1 MILLIVNIQ
10 VFLQLNHTKQYNMK
24 VYYLS
29 SINILIV
36 FFNKSGST
44 LFGAWIENLI
54 SFHSIPFEIITSD
67 FEDKLLQINE
77 KKPKIYFFVRNPIE
91 RMITSFYWTKTF
103 DIKSQ
108 ENKFPTEKFIELSN
122 NIESEI
128 LSTDDMHFLPQ
139 SWELVK
145 INNKIHNRENSMDEF
160 INFRYDKR
168 FFKGCDIRIIQ
179 IEGFSKNFN
188 ALMQYTFTQRHS
200 LNYKTFEDTT
210 DSFFY
215 KKSFGLIEEL
225 CGEDK
230 EKFHKLFAIILF
242 NFVESNMKKLP
253 HHNLLYPEMIKQLTQ
268 TKEGVDSLN
277 KINNILQNESK
288 WLGYD
293 NSIILNTMKF
303 Q

>member
-1 MILLIVNIQ
+1 MKLIYIPT
-10 VFLQLNHTKQYNMK
+10 L
-24 VYYLS
+24 
-29 SINILIV
+29 NILFV

-44 LFGAWIENLI
+44 LYGAWVENLI
-54 SFHSIPFEIITSD
+54 SFHKLPIELITSD
-67 FEDKLLQINE
+67 FEEKLIE
-77 KKPKIYFFVRNPIE
+77 IYDRKPKIYFFVRNPIE

-108 ENKFPTEKFIELSN
+108 ENKFPTEKFIELAD
-122 NIESEI
+122 NIESEM

-145 INNKIHNRENSMDEF
+145 INNKINKRENSIDEF

-168 FFKGCDIRIIQ
+168 FFKECDIKIIQ
-179 IEGFSKNFN
+179 IEAFSKNFN
-188 ALMQYTFTQRHS
+188 ALMHYTFTQRHS
-200 LNYKTFEDTT
+200 LNYKTFEDTI

-215 KKSFGLIEEL
+215 KKSFGLLTEL
-225 CGEDK
+225 CNQN
-230 EKFHKLFAIILF
+230 EKKFEKLFAIILF

-253 HHNLLYPEMIKQLTQ
+253 HHNLLYPEMIKQLTK